1 LSPQGQSARTS
12 WPRQAG
18 ELVYRPL
25 AGPTSYENL
34 PKATEQDPQQ

>member
-1 LSPQGQSARTS
+1 
-12 WPRQAG
+12 
-18 ELVYRPL
+18 VYRPL